1 MGLNNEHAMSSAI
14 VVDIETVGIPDAAL
28 YLEPVQQDKRLT
40 DPIKIE
46 WDIKVKTAEQ
56 LASCS
61 LDWNVGRIAAIGV
74 SVDGG
79 PVQAWACPDEDTEA
93 EAIKA
98 FWVFARHKTIVGFNV
113 KAFDLRFL
121 IRRSQLLG
129 LKYPD
134 LDMGKYTKRG
144 IVDLYQEL
152 TFYDGLY
159 DKGAM
164 RRNLKSFCRRFGI
177 PVNDDINGADIPA
190 LVEAGAWDQV
200 LVHVRSD
207 VTMTAA
213 LAQKLGVIRPA
224 LQEAIL

>member
-1 MGLNNEHAMSSAI
+1 MGLNNEEAMSAPI
-14 VVDIETVGIPDAAL
+14 VVDIETVGIPDAAV
-28 YLEPVQQDKRLT
+28 YLEPVTPDKRLT

-56 LASCS
+56 LAACS
-61 LDWNVGRIAAIGV
+61 LDWNVGRIAAIGACSEDFGYFVV
-74 SVDGG
+74 S
-79 PVQAWACPDEDTEA
+79 CENEDEERLY
-93 EAIKA
+93 IKS
-98 FWVFARHKTIVGFNV
+98 FWELARYRTIVGFNI

-129 LKYPD
+129 VKYPD

-177 PVNDDINGADIPA
+177 PVNDDINGADIPK
-190 LVEAGAWDQV
+190 LIEAGEWDTV
-200 LVHVRSD
+200 LAHVRSD
-207 VTMTAA
+207 VEITAA
-213 LAQKLGVIRPA
+213 LAQKLGVIQRIPEAVA
-224 LQEAIL
+224 L